1 MYKSIRAGITI
12 ILGVMVIAFPALTHA
27 EIKIGFVDPV
37 ALIQNAPQSKAAL
50 QQLEMEFRPR
60 NDDILELQ
68 DRIRTLELDI
78 EKNALIWQ
86 ESELKNAKR
95 EVEALQRRM
104 QRTQEE
110 AQEDYNLRRN
120 EELAR
125 IQDIIREVVVS
136 IAQDEKYDLIL
147 ETGVVYV
154 SPRINLTERILEE
167 LDNL

>member
-1 MYKSIRAGITI
+1 MYRSIRMLI
-12 ILGVMVIAFPALTHA
+12 IAAASAMVIVSPTIARA
-27 EIKIGFVDPV
+27 EIRIGFVDPV
-37 ALIQNAPQSKAAL
+37 ALIQNAPQSQAAL
-50 QQLEMEFRPR
+50 KQLELEFRPR

-68 DRIRTLELDI
+68 ERMRALESEI

-125 IQDIIREVVVS
+125 IQDIIREVIVT
-136 IAQDEKYDLIL
+136 IAQEEEYDLIL

-167 LDNL
+167 LEGL